1 MNVTATPNNYLEYG
15 ILICKFDDCGLS
27 VTQRYLRR
35 YLRIIFV
42 FNGDFE
48 GDGDLA
54 GDMQFKYLL
63 FSGKENAKLFGVG
76 GDPGDYI

>member
-1 MNVTATPNNYLEYG
+1 ME
-15 ILICKFDDCGLS
+15 ILK
-27 VTQRYLRR
+27 VM
-35 YLRIIFV
+35 
-42 FNGDFE
+42 
-48 GDGDLA
+48 A